1 MKKERHTYTSE
12 MRAPLLV
19 NGAAANVP
27 PSNLKMM
34 IEAVFLDKAHPTWKP
49 VYTMNVPMNRGLLP
63 Y

>member
-1 MKKERHTYTSE
+1 

-34 IEAVFLDKAHPTWKP
+34 TEAVFLDKAHPTWKP